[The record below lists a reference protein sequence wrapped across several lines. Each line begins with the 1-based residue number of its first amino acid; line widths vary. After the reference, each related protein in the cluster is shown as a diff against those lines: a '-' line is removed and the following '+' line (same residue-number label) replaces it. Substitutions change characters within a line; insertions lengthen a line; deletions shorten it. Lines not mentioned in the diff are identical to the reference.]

1 MLRGKGQGSPGIDGS
16 RRQAGA
22 FLPDR
27 KSGRMLTVTLVAI
40 DGVNLAGA
48 GDFVDASKAIARR
61 GRKYA
66 RAPRSRSSYFSAE
79 CAGCGDRCVVLV
91 AATAA
96 SAGTTQA
103 SGVQSA
109 PVSISD
115 PCFEASALESYAME
129 GSLVGCWHVDTF
141 DVRGDG
147 QPSGT
152 FQATGQEHF
161 VGCVDLN
168 GDHVCGG
175 GDPQGVLTFTY
186 TFTGK
191 LDTVTLS
198 EIHGRCHH
206 VVVAGTGAF
215 AGASGGISFHD
226 DVASGTAPYRGH
238 VTLT

>member
-1 MLRGKGQGSPGIDGS
+1 MQGLHG
-16 RRQAGA
+16 
-22 FLPDR
+22 L
-27 KSGRMLTVTLVAI
+27 GRATFRMSALVA
-40 DGVNLAGA
+40 VMAAFVLA
-48 GDFVDASKAIARR
+48 
-61 GRKYA
+61 
-66 RAPRSRSSYFSAE
+66 
-79 CAGCGDRCVVLV
+79 

-96 SAGTTQA
+96 SAGTTQV

-109 PVSISD
+109 PVSGG
-115 PCFEASALESYAME
+115 PCFDGSALASYAME
-129 GSLVGCWHVDTF
+129 GSLVGCWQTDTF

-152 FQATGQEHF
+152 LQATGQEHF
-161 VGCVDLN
+161 VGCIDLN

-175 GDPQGVLTFTY
+175 GDPQGTLMFTY

-191 LDTVTLS
+191 VDTVTLA

-215 AGASGGISFHD
+215 DGASGVISFHD
-226 DVASGTAPYRGH
+226 DVATGTAPYRGH

>member
-1 MLRGKGQGSPGIDGS
+1 MQGLHGLG
-16 RRQAGA
+16 RVTFRMGA
-22 FLPDR
+22 
-27 KSGRMLTVTLVAI
+27 LVA
-40 DGVNLAGA
+40 V
-48 GDFVDASKAIARR
+48 IA
-61 GRKYA
+61 A
-66 RAPRSRSSYFSAE
+66 F
-79 CAGCGDRCVVLV
+79 VLV

-96 SAGTTQA
+96 SAGTTQV

-109 PVSISD
+109 PVSGG
-115 PCFEASALESYAME
+115 PCFDRRAFASYAME
-129 GSLVGCWHVDTF
+129 GSLVGCWQTDTF
-141 DVRGDG
+141 EVRGDG

-152 FQATGQEHF
+152 LQATGREHF

-175 GDPQGVLTFTY
+175 GDPRGMLTFTY

-191 LDTVTLS
+191 FDTLA

-215 AGASGGISFHD
+215 AGASGVISFHD
-226 DVASGTAPYRGH
+226 DVATGTAPYRGH